1 MFISIVSADNLLTVG
16 NVWNQVVNILLN
28 LAAIIVILV
37 AGWLIAGILGGFVK
51 RILRIVNID
60 SILMNLSMKERIER
74 SGMKISLAEIGGEF
88 VKWAVILL
96 ALIAA
101 TESVGLTQVAQFLN
115 QILNYVP
122 NIIVAVI
129 ILVIGMLIADFA
141 YQIAKSSLRMA
152 GLASPE
158 LIGSAV
164 KWVVIIFAVL
174 MALDQLGLR
183 LEFIKIFLI
192 GVVAMFALAGGIAFG
207 LGGKDLAK
215 EMLEKMRAGKQ

>member
-1 MFISIVSADNLLTVG
+1 MFLSIVSTDNLLTVT
-16 NVWNQVVNILLN
+16 NVWDRIVNILLN
-28 LAAIIVILV
+28 LGAIIVILV
-37 AGWLIAGILGGFVK
+37 VGWLIAGILGNFIK
-51 RILRIVNID
+51 RILKIINID
-60 SILMNLSMKERIER
+60 SVLMSLSVKERIEK
-74 SGMKISLAEIGGEF
+74 SGIKISLAEIGGEF
-88 VKWAVILL
+88 VKWVIILL

-101 TESVGLTQVAQFLN
+101 TESVGLIQVAQSLN
-115 QILNYVP
+115 QILSYVP

-141 YQIAKSSLRMA
+141 YRIAKSGLHIA

-164 KWVVIIFAVL
+164 RWVVIIFAVL

-183 LEFIKIFLI
+183 LEFIKIFLM

-215 EMLEKMRAGKQ
+215 EMLEKMRARK

>member
-1 MFISIVSADNLLTVG
+1 MFVSVVSTDNLLTVT
-16 NVWNQVVNILLN
+16 NVWDRIVNILLN
-28 LAAIIVILV
+28 LGAIIVILV
-37 AGWLIAGILGGFVK
+37 VGWLIAGILGSFVK
-51 RILRIVNID
+51 RILKIINVD
-60 SILMNLSMKERIER
+60 SILMNLSMKERIEK

-88 VKWAVILL
+88 VKWVIILL

-101 TESVGLTQVAQFLN
+101 TESVGLTQVAQSLN
-115 QILNYVP
+115 QILSYVP

-141 YQIAKSSLRMA
+141 YRISKSSLHIA

-164 KWVVIIFAVL
+164 RWVVIIFAIL

-215 EMLEKMRAGKQ
+215 EMLEKMRAGK

>member
-1 MFISIVSADNLLTVG
+1 MFISIVSADNFLTVG
-16 NVWNQVVNILLN
+16 NVWNQIVNILLN
-28 LAAIIVILV
+28 LGAIIIILV
-37 AGWLIAGILGGFVK
+37 AGWLIAGILGGFAK
-51 RILRIVNID
+51 RILRIINID
-60 SILMNLSMKERIER
+60 SLLMSFSMKERMEK

-88 VKWAVILL
+88 VKWAIILL

-115 QILNYVP
+115 QILSYVP

-141 YQIAKSSLRMA
+141 YRVAKSSLHIA

-164 KWVVIIFAVL
+164 RWVVIIFAVL

-183 LEFIKIFLI
+183 LEFIKIFLM

-215 EMLEKMRAGKQ
+215 EMLEKMRAGK